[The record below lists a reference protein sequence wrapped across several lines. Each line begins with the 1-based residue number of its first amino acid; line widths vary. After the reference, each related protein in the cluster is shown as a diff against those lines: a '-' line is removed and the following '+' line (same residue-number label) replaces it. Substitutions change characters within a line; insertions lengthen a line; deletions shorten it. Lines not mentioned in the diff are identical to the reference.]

1 MSHKAPDI
9 FILFLTQYLDK
20 QTRQKSSVVKLST
33 LLQYH
38 HPVISE
44 QKIYLQLSIGR
55 NLVKSLKSIILCPI
69 G

>member
-1 MSHKAPDI
+1 MSHKVPDI

-20 QTRQKSSVVKLST
+20 QTRQKSGVVKLST

-38 HPVISE
+38 PVISE
-44 QKIYLQLSIGR
+44 QKNYLQLSIGR